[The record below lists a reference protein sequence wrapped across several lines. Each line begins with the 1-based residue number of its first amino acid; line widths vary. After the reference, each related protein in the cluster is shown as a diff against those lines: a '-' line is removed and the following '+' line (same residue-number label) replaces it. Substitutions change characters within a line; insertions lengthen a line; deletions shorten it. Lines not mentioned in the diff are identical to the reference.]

1 MERKWLRSKNF
12 PKLKDYQETMLKS
25 IQYQMLDSI
34 QPMLHAW
41 NQLRTDDPL
50 FSSLESSLRLLGFA
64 FANVSKL
71 RRENVIRHVATSM
84 NPLLK
89 DPRAFSSREFER
101 LFGSKFIDVMV
112 KEVDDDAK
120 LAKIG
125 RDGGSSSSQSRGN
138 FNRRNGDRNQ
148 NSHDGRNN
156 QIGGFSNRGKGEK
169 NDKGSPFL
177 KQPLQGAINKYVD
190 SFPFLSSSDFPVG
203 PPVRSNNVGSR
214 LSNFANKWH
223 FFSNDQWILST
234 VVHGY
239 SIDFIVQYST
249 PSGCIMS
256 EDIKTICVQ
265 EVNTLLEKAP
275 RVFTKLLKPVVVF
288 LRGRGIRLIIY
299 LDDLLILNQSHDDSS
314 LHGWGAICDG
324 SRSRGP
330 WTAADKHRH
339 INELELLAAYF
350 SLQAREIEDGARLQR
365 LDASAR
371 QVQTAVAN
379 LAGTNRPFCVG
390 LERQAPQIRE
400 LENYDF

>member
-1 MERKWLRSKNF
+1 MESMECKWLRSKNL

-34 QPMLHAW
+34 RPMLHAW

-84 NPLLK
+84 KPLLK

-190 SFPFLSSSDFPVG
+190 SFPFLSS
-203 PPVRSNNVGSR
+203 
-214 LSNFANKWH
+214 
-223 FFSNDQWILST
+223 
-234 VVHGY
+234 
-239 SIDFIVQYST
+239 
-249 PSGCIMS
+249 
-256 EDIKTICVQ
+256 
-265 EVNTLLEKAP
+265 
-275 RVFTKLLKPVVVF
+275 
-288 LRGRGIRLIIY
+288 
-299 LDDLLILNQSHDDSS
+299 
-314 LHGWGAICDG
+314 
-324 SRSRGP
+324 
-330 WTAADKHRH
+330 
-339 INELELLAAYF
+339 
-350 SLQAREIEDGARLQR
+350 
-365 LDASAR
+365 
-371 QVQTAVAN
+371 
-379 LAGTNRPFCVG
+379 
-390 LERQAPQIRE
+390 
-400 LENYDF
+400 